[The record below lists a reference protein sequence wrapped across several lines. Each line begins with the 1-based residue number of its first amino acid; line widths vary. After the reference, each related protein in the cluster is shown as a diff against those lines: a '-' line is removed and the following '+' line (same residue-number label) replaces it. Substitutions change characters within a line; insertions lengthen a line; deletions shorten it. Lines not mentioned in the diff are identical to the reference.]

1 MTALLGVEELASL
14 LGVQAEVLEGWLAE
28 GWVRP
33 EREGTAWRFDAV
45 DVARARLVA
54 EMLRDLAV
62 PPETVSMM
70 LSLLDQA
77 HGMRR
82 QMHRLLEALS
92 EQPPEVS
99 RSVLR
104 RARLIEEA

>member
-1 MTALLGVEELASL
+1 MTATLGVEDLARL
-14 LGVQAEVLEGWLAE
+14 LGLKPEVVEGWLAE

-33 EREGTAWRFDAV
+33 AREGAAWRFDEM
-45 DVARARLVA
+45 DVARARLIA

-62 PPETVSMM
+62 PPDSVSMM

-82 QMHRLLEALS
+82 QLRQLLEALA
-92 EQPPEVS
+92 EQPPEVC

-104 RARLIEEA
+104 RARLIERE